1 MWRDEA
7 HGRLRRDDDDSI
19 DDDENP
25 QRQADN
31 AEANTPSSPAPR
43 SSPSRPSPRGSSPTS
58 GTSQTDHLP
67 EPRPASDIDEDEQ
80 EAFWKSLDE
89 VAGDSSDAP
98 QAPTTAVN
106 SSVDGD
112 DYMWDILDDIETT
125 STTEHSNLAPVPPQ
139 STSAVEVTTTANPS
153 TDIADDW
160 DDMYL

>member
-7 HGRLRRDDDDSI
+7 HGRLQRDDDDSN

-58 GTSQTDHLP
+58 QTDHIP
-67 EPRPASDIDEDEQ
+67 EPRPVSDIDEDEQ

-98 QAPTTAVN
+98 QAPTTGAN

-125 STTEHSNLAPVPPQ
+125 STTEHSNLPPDVPPQ

-153 TDIADDW
+153 TNIADDW

>member
-7 HGRLRRDDDDSI
+7 HGRPRRDDDDSA
-19 DDDENP
+19 DDDESP

-31 AEANTPSSPAPR
+31 AEVNTPSSPAPR
-43 SSPSRPSPRGSSPTS
+43 SSPSRSSLRGSSPTS
-58 GTSQTDHLP
+58 GTSHVPMPSQR
-67 EPRPASDIDEDEQ
+67 EQRPASDPEEDEQ

-89 VAGDSSDAP
+89 FTGDSSDAP
-98 QAPTTAVN
+98 QAPTTAAN

-112 DYMWDILDDIETT
+112 DYMWDILDDIETP
-125 STTEHSNLAPVPPQ
+125 STTLKPASVPPQ